1 LNLLNRLKY
10 INISTRISI
19 LLALIIV
26 LTMGIFST
34 LSLLKQ
40 EDDSINIITN
50 NSNQLCATIEKILRF
65 SMLENRRDEITK
77 ALKDIVGK
85 DGIRTVR
92 ILNHEGLIKY
102 SSKQSDINQQISQSN
117 PRCTGCHVNKDNML
131 VSSTKNF
138 VNYRIDKQKNL
149 VYNFLPIYN
158 AHSCYTSACHS
169 SGEMSSSINLKPTN
183 GLQTFHYHDSSQTVL
198 GFIEI
203 EVSTEKIASNL
214 GHTRSQLILITI
226 IIALLASILT
236 YFSIRTLVGKPVK
249 NLVEG
254 TRRVAKGNLKQEIPP
269 GKAELG
275 ELSHSF
281 NLMQKQLLTT
291 QSQLIESEKLAS
303 IGKLADEIAYEISNP
318 LTGIIV
324 FSENLSKDSGEDKIK
339 DYKVIHTE
347 ALRIREIVRNI
358 LTITKRELPEFKDTN
373 VNEVINHSISIVNK
387 LSNFQNIQ
395 IVNRLQKSV
404 PNISADSGLLD
415 QVFLNLLLISSESM
429 SNGGIINISTNYFK
443 DNGEIDII
451 FSDTGKGMSEQILQ
465 KLSAPNNTSGLG
477 STERTGISL
486 AVCKN
491 IIEMHKGSLSIESK
505 PGSGTSILIKLLVN
519 S

>member
-1 LNLLNRLKY
+1 
-10 INISTRISI
+10 
-19 LLALIIV
+19 
-26 LTMGIFST
+26 MGVFST

-40 EDDSINIITN
+40 ENDSINIITN
-50 NSNQLCATIEKILRF
+50 NSNQLCTTIEKILRF

-92 ILNHEGLIKY
+92 ILNHEGLIEF
-102 SSKQSDINQQISQSN
+102 SSKKSDVNQQISQSN

-138 VNYRIDKQKNL
+138 VNYRIDKEKNL

-158 AHSCYTSACHS
+158 AHSCYTGACHS
-169 SGEMSSSINLKPTN
+169 SAETSSSINLKPTKT
-183 GLQTFHYHDSSQTVL
+183 LQTFHYHDSSQTVL
-198 GFIEI
+198 GFIET

-214 GHTRSQLILITI
+214 AQTRSQLITITI
-226 IIALLASILT
+226 IIALLASVLT

-275 ELSHSF
+275 ELSNSF
-281 NLMQKQLLTT
+281 NQMQKQLLTT

-324 FSENLSKDSGEDKIK
+324 FSENLSRDSDEDKVK
-339 DYKVIHTE
+339 NCKVIHNE

-358 LTITKRELPEFKDTN
+358 LTITKHELPEFKDTN
-373 VNEVINHSISIVNK
+373 VNEVVNHSISVVNK

-395 IVNRLQKSV
+395 IVNRLQKSI
-404 PNISADSGLLD
+404 PDISADSGLLE
-415 QVFLNLLLISSESM
+415 QVFLNILLISSESM
-429 SNGGIINISTNYFK
+429 LNGGIVNISTNHIK
-443 DNGEIDII
+443 DSSELDITY
-451 FSDTGKGMSEQILQ
+451 SDTGKGVPEQILQ
-465 KLSAPNNTSGLG
+465 KLSDPNYTSGLG

-491 IIEMHKGSLSIESK
+491 IIEMHKGSFSIESNAD
-505 PGSGTSILIKLLVN
+505 SGTHIHIKLPVI

>member
-1 LNLLNRLKY
+1 MKLLKRLKY

-19 LLALIIV
+19 LLAIVIV

-50 NSNQLCATIEKILRF
+50 NSNQLSETIEKILRF

-92 ILNHEGLIKY
+92 ILNHEGLIKF
-102 SSKQSDINQQISQSN
+102 SSIPSDINQQISQSN
-117 PRCTGCHVNKDNML
+117 PRCTGCHINKDNML
-131 VSSTKNF
+131 VNSTKNF

-158 AHSCYTSACHS
+158 AHSCYTDACHS
-169 SGEMSSSINLKPTN
+169 SGNNL
-183 GLQTFHYHDSSQTVL
+183 QSFHYHDSSQTVL
-198 GFIEI
+198 GFIET

-214 GHTRSQLILITI
+214 AQTRSELIIITI
-226 IIALLASILT
+226 IIALLASVLT
-236 YFSIRTLVGKPVK
+236 YLSIKTLVGKPVR

-275 ELSHSF
+275 ELSNSF
-281 NLMQKQLLTT
+281 NQMQKQLLTT

-324 FSENLSKDSGEDKIK
+324 FSENLSKDSGEDKAK
-339 DYKVIHTE
+339 DCEVIHSE
-347 ALRIREIVRNI
+347 ALRIREIIRNI
-358 LTITKRELPEFKDTN
+358 LTITKRELPEFKETN

-395 IVNRLQKSV
+395 IVNRVQKSV
-404 PNISADSGLLD
+404 PNISSDAGLLE
-415 QVFLNLLLISSESM
+415 QVFLNILLISSESM
-429 SNGGIINISTNYFK
+429 LNGGIVNISTNHITESSK
-443 DNGEIDII
+443 LEIT
-451 FSDTGKGMSEQILQ
+451 FSDTGKGIPEQVIQ
-465 KLSAPNNTSGLG
+465 KLSDTNNSSGLG
-477 STERTGISL
+477 NVERTGISL

-491 IIEMHKGSLSIESK
+491 IIEMHKGSFSIESK
-505 PGSGTSILIKLLVN
+505 PDSGTFIVIKLPI
-519 S
+519 SS

>member
-1 LNLLNRLKY
+1 MSLPDQLKH

-19 LLALIIV
+19 LLGLVIL
-26 LTMGIFST
+26 LTMGVFST

-40 EDDSINIITN
+40 KDDSIDIITN
-50 NSNQLCATIEKILRF
+50 NSKQLCETIEKILRF

-92 ILNHEGLIKY
+92 ILNHEGLIKF
-102 SSKQSDINQQISQSN
+102 SSKKSDINQQISQSN
-117 PRCTGCHVNKDNML
+117 PRCTGCHINKDNML
-131 VSSTKNF
+131 ESSAKNF
-138 VNYRIDKQKNL
+138 VNYRIDNQKNL

-158 AHSCYTSACHS
+158 ERSCYTEACH
-169 SGEMSSSINLKPTN
+169 PT
-183 GLQTFHYHDSSQTVL
+183 GKQSFSATELQSYNYHDSLQTVL
-198 GFIEI
+198 GFIET

-214 GHTRSQLILITI
+214 VQTRTQLIIITI
-226 IIALLASILT
+226 IMALMASVLT
-236 YFSIRTLVGKPVK
+236 YFSIRTLVGKPVR

-254 TRRVAKGNLKQEIPP
+254 TRRVAKGNLKEEIPP

-275 ELSHSF
+275 ELSNSF

-318 LTGIIV
+318 LTGIII
-324 FSENLSKDSGEDKIK
+324 FSENLIKDSDEERIK
-339 DYKVIHTE
+339 DCEVIHNE

-358 LTITKRELPEFKDTN
+358 LTITQRELPEFKETN
-373 VNEVINHSISIVNK
+373 VSEVINHSISIVNK

-395 IVNRLQKSV
+395 IVNRSQKSL
-404 PNISADSGLLD
+404 PNIPADPGLLE

-429 SNGGIINISTNYFK
+429 LSGGIINVSTDYVK
-443 DNGEIDII
+443 DSSELDIT
-451 FSDTGKGMSEQILQ
+451 FSDTGKGVPEQIIQ
-465 KLSAPNNTSGLG
+465 RLSDSNNTSGLG

-491 IIEMHKGSLSIESK
+491 IIEMHKGKFTIESK
-505 PGSGTSILIKLLVN
+505 IDSGTTINIKLPVN

>member
-1 LNLLNRLKY
+1 
-10 INISTRISI
+10 
-19 LLALIIV
+19 
-26 LTMGIFST
+26 M
-34 LSLLKQ
+34 
-40 EDDSINIITN
+40 
-50 NSNQLCATIEKILRF
+50 
-65 SMLENRRDEITK
+65 
-77 ALKDIVGK
+77 
-85 DGIRTVR
+85 
-92 ILNHEGLIKY
+92 
-102 SSKQSDINQQISQSN
+102 
-117 PRCTGCHVNKDNML
+117 
-131 VSSTKNF
+131 
-138 VNYRIDKQKNL
+138 
-149 VYNFLPIYN
+149 
-158 AHSCYTSACHS
+158 
-169 SGEMSSSINLKPTN
+169 
-183 GLQTFHYHDSSQTVL
+183 
-198 GFIEI
+198 
-203 EVSTEKIASNL
+203 
-214 GHTRSQLILITI
+214 
-226 IIALLASILT
+226 
-236 YFSIRTLVGKPVK
+236 
-249 NLVEG
+249 VEG

-358 LTITKRELPEFKDTN
+358 LTITKRELLEFKDTN

-404 PNISADSGLLD
+404 PNISANSGLLD

-429 SNGGIINISTNYFK
+429 SNGGIINISTNYVK
-443 DNGEIDII
+443 DNGELDII
-451 FSDTGKGMSEQILQ
+451 FSDTGKGIPEEILQ
-465 KLSAPNNTSGLG
+465 KLSASNNSAGL
-477 STERTGISL
+477 SNTERTGISL

-491 IIEMHKGSLSIESK
+491 IIEMHKGSFSIESK
-505 PGSGTSILIKLLVN
+505 QGSGTSILIKLLVN

>member
-1 LNLLNRLKY
+1 
-10 INISTRISI
+10 
-19 LLALIIV
+19 
-26 LTMGIFST
+26 MGVFST
-34 LSLLKQ
+34 LSLIKQ

-50 NSNQLCATIEKILRF
+50 NSNQLCETIQKILRF

-92 ILNHEGLIKY
+92 ILNHEGLIEF
-102 SSKQSDINQQISQSN
+102 SSKQSDINQKISQSN

-158 AHSCYTSACHS
+158 AHSCYTGACHF
-169 SGEMSSSINLKPTN
+169 SGETSSSIDLKPTN

-198 GFIEI
+198 GFIET

-214 GHTRSQLILITI
+214 GQTRSQLILITI
-226 IIALLASILT
+226 VIALLASVLT

-254 TRRVAKGNLKQEIPP
+254 TRRVAKGNLKEEIPP

-275 ELSHSF
+275 ELSNSF
-281 NLMQKQLLTT
+281 NQMQKQLLTT

-318 LTGIIV
+318 LTGIII
-324 FSENLSKDSGEDKIK
+324 FSENLSKDLGEDKAK
-339 DYKVIHTE
+339 DCEVILSE

-358 LTITKRELPEFKDTN
+358 LTITQRELPEFKETN

-395 IVNRLQKSV
+395 IVNRLQKLI
-404 PNISADSGLLD
+404 PNITADPGLLE
-415 QVFLNLLLISSESM
+415 QVFLNLLLISSESVL
-429 SNGGIINISTNYFK
+429 NGGIVTISTNYIE
-443 DNGEIDII
+443 DRDELDVT
-451 FSDTGKGMSEQILQ
+451 FSDTGKGIPEQILQ
-465 KLSAPNNTSGLG
+465 RLSASNSTSGLG
-477 STERTGISL
+477 STEKTSISL

-491 IIEMHKGSLSIESK
+491 IVEMHKGKFTIESK
-505 PGSGTSILIKLLVN
+505 IDSGTTINIKLPVN